1 MKKGKN
7 GDGERKGV
15 SWYLCGQR
23 ETFDMARYQSGHQWR
38 FCNDEKEI
46 SQASKRLVELSP
58 ALVVMEATGYIG
70 LPSVAALGGAEL
82 TIVVVKPRRLRDFAS
97 AIGKLSMTDQ

>member
-1 MKKGKN
+1 
-7 GDGERKGV
+7 
-15 SWYLCGQR
+15 
-23 ETFDMARYQSGHQWR
+23 
-38 FCNDEKEI
+38 
-46 SQASKRLVELSP
+46 
-58 ALVVMEATGYIG
+58 MEATGYIG